1 MNQDFLKDFPVKF
14 LSHLHQNLLMF
25 CREVFETAKDCFFKF
40 QTLLPVK
47 YKTKEKQFIARSDR
61 AECVDIINYSQPINL
76 NATSL

>member
-25 CREVFETAKDCFFKF
+25 YGEVFEIAKDCFFKF

-47 YKTKEKQFIARSDR
+47 YKKKEKQFIARSDR
-61 AECVDIINYSQPINL
+61 AEGVDIINYS
-76 NATSL
+76 